1 MSTVAGNDVDDIR
14 REMSRIRREMHEDVK
29 GVVDAA
35 EAAADWR
42 HYLSAYPWVSLTAAF
57 SIGYFLVP
65 RKPPGVEDVLAE
77 VMRRKDLM
85 VDAARP
91 VVQVVK
97 APESK
102 APEPKT
108 VKKGLL
114 GAAFSLLAPLALRT
128 IQGYAAKYVENWVAQ
143 QPFPSIHDVFSPPAP
158 GSSPGQSPG
167 FGPAPPRPRPHT
179 PGDRRPL

>member
-1 MSTVAGNDVDDIR
+1 VSTVAGNDVDDIR

-91 VVQVVK
+91 AVTVVREPEAKK
-97 APESK
+97 A
-102 APEPKT
+102 
-108 VKKGLL
+108 KKGLL
-114 GAAFSLLAPLALRT
+114 GAAFSLVAPLALRT

-143 QPFPSIHDVFSPPAP
+143 QPFPSVHDVFSPPAP
-158 GSSPGQSPG
+158 GSSAGQAGQGPG
-167 FGPAPPRPRPHT
+167 FGPAPPRPRPQA
-179 PGDRRPL
+179 PGDRRSL

>member
-42 HYLSAYPWVSLTAAF
+42 HYLSAYPWASLSAAF
-57 SIGYFLVP
+57 VIGYVLVP
-65 RKPPGVEDVLAE
+65 RRPPGVEDVLAE

-91 VVQVVK
+91 AVAAV
-97 APESK
+97 K

-108 VKKGLL
+108 VKKGLI
-114 GAAFSLLAPLALRT
+114 GAAFSLVAPLALRT

-143 QPFPSIHDVFSPPAP
+143 QHAFPFPHDVFPTP
-158 GSSPGQSPG
+158 GSGPSTAQTGPKPG
-167 FGPAPPRPRPHT
+167 FNPTQPRPRPQA